1 MSKPTI
7 RVSEAEAASDLWSLL
22 ARVRAGAEVVIERN
36 AEAVAVLRP
45 AAPDIRLLSES
56 LRLANECGSNVTLE
70 DQLLVLR
77 EVRRDGFADD
87 KPFELRDKPSS
98 RTGPCCTCVG
108 EQARLFHRPAA
119 NGEPRIA
126 SSGFMTSV
134 ECPTYRTMSRSRL

>member
-1 MSKPTI
+1 LQISPNM
-7 RVSEAEAASDLWSLL
+7 
-22 ARVRAGAEVVIERN
+22 
-36 AEAVAVLRP
+36 
-45 AAPDIRLLSES
+45 RLLSES

-70 DQLLVLR
+70 DESLVLR